1 MTASALSPSL
11 LSGIP
16 PWMWLALGLAIF
28 LPVFKELW
36 GAKVKGWAG
45 EKMVSH
51 LGLRK
56 LDSSIYQVFDD
67 LYLPRPDGQGT
78 TQLDHVVV
86 SPFGVFVIET
96 KNYQGWII
104 GSEKQKDW
112 TQSIYKK
119 KHRFQNPLHQNDLHV
134 RALAGLLGLD
144 RRIFHSVV
152 FFIGDCTF
160 KTELPENVLNRGL
173 RSYIE
178 RFQSPLLEQAA
189 VTRCA
194 EITYGM
200 YADDKQRAA
209 SGAWR
214 VPESSL
220 HLAELLGGWPGAF
233 LAQRW
238 LRHKCSKA
246 SYQVALRPAPDTRRK
261 NSHPS
266 A

>member
-1 MTASALSPSL
+1 MIVTTISQSL
-11 LSGIP
+11 LSGIS
-16 PWMWLALGLAIF
+16 PWMWLALVFAIL

-78 TQLDHVVV
+78 TQLDHVIV
-86 SPFGVFVIET
+86 SPFGVFVIKT
-96 KNYQGWII
+96 KNYQGWIF
-104 GSEKQKDW
+104 GAEKQKDW

-160 KTELPENVLNRGL
+160 KTEFPENVLNRGL

-178 RFQSPLLEQAA
+178 RFQSPLLDQAE
-189 VTRCA
+189 VNRCA
-194 EITYGM
+194 E
-200 YADDKQRAA
+200 R
-209 SGAWR
+209 
-214 VPESSL
+214 
-220 HLAELLGGWPGAF
+220 LGE
-233 LAQRW
+233 LAQTTDR
-238 LRHKCSKA
+238 RSAARAHVTGIRDRRA
-246 SYQVALRPAPDTRRK
+246 S
-261 NSHPS
+261 
-266 A
+266 

>member
-1 MTASALSPSL
+1 MTSSAVFPSL
-11 LSGIP
+11 LSGIS
-16 PWMWLALGLAIF
+16 PWMWLALVFAIL

-56 LDSSIYQVFDD
+56 LDASIYQVFDD

-86 SPFGVFVIET
+86 SPFGVFVVET
-96 KNYQGWII
+96 KNYQGWIF

-160 KTELPENVLNRGL
+160 KTELPGNVLNRGL

-178 RFQSPLLEQAA
+178 GFQSPLLEQAEA
-189 VTRCA
+189 NRCA
-194 EITYGM
+194 E
-200 YADDKQRAA
+200 RL
-209 SGAWR
+209 R
-214 VPESSL
+214 E
-220 HLAELLGGWPGAF
+220 
-233 LAQRW
+233 LAQTTDR
-238 LRHKCSKA
+238 RSAARAHVKGIRDRRA
-246 SYQVALRPAPDTRRK
+246 S
-261 NSHPS
+261 
-266 A
+266 

>member
-1 MTASALSPSL
+1 MIATALFPSL

-16 PWMWLALGLAIF
+16 PWMWLALVFAIL

-56 LDSSIYQVFDD
+56 LDASIYLVFDD

-96 KNYQGWII
+96 KNYQGWIF

-160 KTELPENVLNRGL
+160 KTELPGNVLNRGL

-178 RFQSPLLEQAA
+178 RFQSPLLEQAE

-194 EITYGM
+194 E
-200 YADDKQRAA
+200 
-209 SGAWR
+209 
-214 VPESSL
+214 SL
-220 HLAELLGGWPGAF
+220 RE
-233 LAQRW
+233 LAQTTDR
-238 LRHKCSKA
+238 RSAARAHVKGIRDRRA
-246 SYQVALRPAPDTRRK
+246 S
-261 NSHPS
+261 
-266 A
+266 